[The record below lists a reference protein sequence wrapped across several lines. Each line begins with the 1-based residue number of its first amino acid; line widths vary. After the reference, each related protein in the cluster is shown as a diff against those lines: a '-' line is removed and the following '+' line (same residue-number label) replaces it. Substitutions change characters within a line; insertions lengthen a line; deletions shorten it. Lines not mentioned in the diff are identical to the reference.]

1 MLNIQTE
8 QQYNEIVENYSDMIF
23 RIAYQ
28 YLFNK
33 YDAEDIVQEVF
44 IAVWRSEKR
53 FDSVQDLT
61 RYLYRACYNNAL
73 VFVRN
78 NQIHDT
84 ILNSLAEEE
93 SVEDE
98 DMIYALTVKE
108 EIIRQLY
115 CYIEELPSEQRRIIL
130 MRIEGHTW
138 EEIAERLEISINTVK
153 TQKTRSYKFLRERLG
168 DSVHSIILCL
178 FL

>member
-1 MLNIQTE
+1 M
-8 QQYNEIVENYSDMIF
+8 
-23 RIAYQ
+23 
-28 YLFNK
+28 
-33 YDAEDIVQEVF
+33 VQDVF
-44 IAVWRSEKR
+44 ISVFEWKR
-53 FDSVQDLT
+53 TFSYIKELT
-61 RYLYRACYNNAL
+61 NYLYRACYNNTL
-73 VFVRN
+73 LYIRN

-138 EEIAERLEISINTVK
+138 EEIAERLEISINSVK
-153 TQKTRSYKFLRERLG
+153 TQKTRSNKFLRERLG
-168 DSVHSIILCL
+168 DSVHSINHCI